1 MDMENKVVGI
11 IAEYNPFHNGHK
23 HQISY
28 AKEYLQ
34 ADYCV
39 IAMSGNF
46 VQRGTPAIIDKHSR
60 AQMAIAEGA
69 DIVFEIPACFATGSL
84 DDFALGSVSLLDS
97 LGVVSHLVFG
107 SESGN
112 IDTISCISQAMMA
125 DEKSFRVIRS
135 SMKTGLSATD
145 SLETSLSAISDKKLY
160 ADCLDAV
167 NQPNNILG
175 ILYLNALSRIQSSIV
190 PATNLRIGQAFLDDS
205 HSNMKRGNNFA
216 SATAIRK
223 QIHQS
228 TNGSI
233 SSIMKYVPSHSY
245 QILINSLQNQRPI
258 SENDFWEILCEKLSE
273 YSGSL
278 TDFRL
283 VTPALADKITQG
295 WQKCN
300 SWTALVDHAS
310 SDRIAPARVSRCL
323 VHILLGIRNDVV
335 DNFLENEI
343 CCYAKVLST
352 SEKGNLL
359 LKRICSTSSIPVL
372 CNDRDVALSTI
383 ANSQLSIDLAADKLY
398 TDRMACDKV

>member
-1 MDMENKVVGI
+1 MDMKNKVVGI

-34 ADYCV
+34 ADFCV

-97 LGVVSHLVFG
+97 LGLVSHLLFG

-112 IDTISCISQAMMA
+112 IDTISCISQTMMA
-125 DEKSFRVIRS
+125 DEKSFSVIRS
-135 SMKTGLSATD
+135 SMKNGLSAAD
-145 SLETSLSAISDKKLY
+145 CQETCLSAILDKKLY
-160 ADCLDAV
+160 ADCLGAV

-190 PATNLRIGQAFLDDS
+190 PATNPRIGQTYLDDS
-205 HSNMKRGNNFA
+205 HSNMNRENNFA

-228 TNGSI
+228 TNNSI
-233 SSIMKYVPSHSY
+233 SSVMKYLPLQSY
-245 QILINSLQNQRPI
+245 QILINSLRNQRPL
-258 SENDFWEILCEKLSE
+258 SENDFWESLCEKLSE
-273 YSGSL
+273 YSGHL

-283 VTPALADKITQG
+283 VTPTLADKIAQG
-295 WQKCN
+295 WQKCD
-300 SWTALVDHAS
+300 SWTSLVDHVS
-310 SDRIAPARVSRCL
+310 FNRISPARVSRCL
-323 VHILLGIRNDVV
+323 VHILLGIRDDIV
-335 DNFLENEI
+335 DNFVESEI

-352 SEKGNLL
+352 SAKGNLL
-359 LKRICSTSSIPVL
+359 LERICSTSSIPVL
-372 CNDRDVALSTI
+372 CNDRDVALSPI
-383 ANSQLSIDLAADKLY
+383 AKLQLSIDLAADKLY
-398 TDRMACDKV
+398 ADRRTCDKV

>member
-1 MDMENKVVGI
+1 MKNKVVGI

-34 ADYCV
+34 AGYCV

-46 VQRGTPAIIDKHSR
+46 VQRGTPAIIDKHCR

-97 LGVVSHLVFG
+97 LGVVSQLVFG

-112 IDTISCISQAMMA
+112 IDTISCLSQAMMA
-125 DEKSFRVIRS
+125 DEKSFRIIRS
-135 SMKTGLSATD
+135 LMKTGLSASD
-145 SLETSLSAISDKKLY
+145 SLETSLSSILDKKLY

-190 PATNLRIGQAFLDDS
+190 PATNPRIGQAFLDDS

-228 TNGSI
+228 TKSSI
-233 SSIMKYVPSHSY
+233 SSIIKYVPSQSY
-245 QILINSLQNQRPI
+245 QILIDSLQNQRPL
-258 SENDFWEILCEKLSE
+258 SENDFWESLCEKLSD
-273 YSGSL
+273 YPGSL

-283 VTPALADKITQG
+283 VTPALADKIAQG
-295 WQKCN
+295 WQKCD
-300 SWTALVDHAS
+300 SWTSLVDYAS

-323 VHILLGIRNDVV
+323 VHILLGIRDDAV
-335 DNFLENEI
+335 DEFLENEI

-359 LKRICSTSSIPVL
+359 LNRICSTSSIPVL
-372 CNDRDVALSTI
+372 YNDRDVALSPI
-383 ANSQLSIDLAADKLY
+383 AKSQLVVDLAADRLY
-398 TDRMACDKV
+398 ADCKARNKV

>member
-1 MDMENKVVGI
+1 MDMKNKVVGI

-23 HQISY
+23 RQISY

-34 ADYCV
+34 ADFCV

-97 LGVVSHLVFG
+97 LGLVSHLLFG

-112 IDTISCISQAMMA
+112 IDTISCISQTMMA
-125 DEKSFRVIRS
+125 DEKSFSIIRS
-135 SMKTGLSATD
+135 SMKNGLSAANCQ
-145 SLETSLSAISDKKLY
+145 ETCLSAILDKKLY
-160 ADCLDAV
+160 ADCLGTV

-190 PATNLRIGQAFLDDS
+190 PATNPRIGQAYLDDS
-205 HSNMKRGNNFA
+205 RRNMNRENNLA

-228 TNGSI
+228 TNNSI
-233 SSIMKYVPSHSY
+233 SSVMKYLPSQSY
-245 QILINSLQNQRPI
+245 QILINSLRNQRPL
-258 SENDFWEILCEKLSE
+258 SENDFWESLCEKLSK
-273 YSGSL
+273 YSGPL

-283 VTPALADKITQG
+283 VTPALADKIAQG
-295 WQKCN
+295 WQKCD
-300 SWTALVDHAS
+300 SWTSLVDHVS
-310 SDRIAPARVSRCL
+310 FNRISPARVSRCL
-323 VHILLGIRNDVV
+323 VHILLGIRDDIV
-335 DNFLENEI
+335 DNFVESEI

-352 SEKGNLL
+352 SAKGNLL
-359 LKRICSTSSIPVL
+359 LERICSTSSIPVL
-372 CNDRDVALSTI
+372 CNDRDVVLSPI
-383 ANSQLSIDLAADKLY
+383 AKSQLSIDLAADKLY
-398 TDRMACDKV
+398 ADRRTCDKV

>member
-1 MDMENKVVGI
+1 MDMKNKVVGI

-34 ADYCV
+34 ADFCI

-97 LGVVSHLVFG
+97 LGLVSHLLFG

-125 DEKSFRVIRS
+125 DEKSFSIIRS
-135 SMKTGLSATD
+135 SMKNGLSAAD
-145 SLETSLSAISDKKLY
+145 CQETCLSDILDKKLY
-160 ADCLDAV
+160 ADCLGAV

-190 PATNLRIGQAFLDDS
+190 PATNPRIGQAYLDDS
-205 HSNMKRGNNFA
+205 HSNMNRENNFA

-228 TNGSI
+228 INNSI
-233 SSIMKYVPSHSY
+233 SSVMKYLPSQSY
-245 QILINSLQNQRPI
+245 QILINSLRNQRLL
-258 SENDFWEILCEKLSE
+258 SENDFWESLCEKLSE

-283 VTPALADKITQG
+283 VTPALADKIAQG
-295 WQKCN
+295 WQKCD
-300 SWTALVDHAS
+300 SWTSLVDHVS
-310 SDRIAPARVSRCL
+310 SNRISPARVSRCL
-323 VHILLGIRNDVV
+323 VHILLGIRDDVV
-335 DNFLENEI
+335 DSFVESKI

-352 SEKGNLL
+352 SAKGNLL
-359 LKRICSTSSIPVL
+359 LERICSTSSIPVL
-372 CNDRDVALSTI
+372 CNDMDVALSPI
-383 ANSQLSIDLAADKLY
+383 AKSQLSIDLAADKLY
-398 TDRMACDKV
+398 ADCRTCDKV

>member
-1 MDMENKVVGI
+1 MDMKNKVVGI

-23 HQISY
+23 RQISY
-28 AKEYLQ
+28 TKEYLQ
-34 ADYCV
+34 ADFCA

-97 LGVVSHLVFG
+97 LGLVSHLLFG

-112 IDTISCISQAMMA
+112 IDTISCISQTMMA
-125 DEKSFRVIRS
+125 DEKSFSIIRS
-135 SMKTGLSATD
+135 SMKNGLSAANCQ
-145 SLETSLSAISDKKLY
+145 ETCLSAILDKKLY
-160 ADCLDAV
+160 ADCLGTV

-190 PATNLRIGQAFLDDS
+190 PATNPRIGQAYLDDS
-205 HSNMKRGNNFA
+205 RSNMNRGNNFA

-228 TNGSI
+228 TNNSI
-233 SSIMKYVPSHSY
+233 SSVMKYLPSQSY
-245 QILINSLQNQRPI
+245 QILINSLRNQRPL
-258 SENDFWEILCEKLSE
+258 SENDFWESLCEKLSK
-273 YSGSL
+273 YSGPL

-283 VTPALADKITQG
+283 VTPALADKIAQG
-295 WQKCN
+295 WQKCD
-300 SWTALVDHAS
+300 SWTSLVDHVS
-310 SDRIAPARVSRCL
+310 FNRISPARVSRCL
-323 VHILLGIRNDVV
+323 VHILLGIRDDIV
-335 DNFLENEI
+335 DNFVEREI

-352 SEKGNLL
+352 SAKGNLL
-359 LKRICSTSSIPVL
+359 LERICSTSSIPVL
-372 CNDRDVALSTI
+372 CNDRDVVLSPI
-383 ANSQLSIDLAADKLY
+383 AKSQLSIDLAADKLY
-398 TDRMACDKV
+398 ADRRTCDKV